1 MARGAGRWPAD
12 VGRWFADG
20 VRWHADSVRGDDGW
34 RAGRRQ
40 MVRGS
45 ANGSWAGAGRWR
57 ADDARDRQVAHR
69 WRAAIAFSSLELTY
83 FGKRNIYQA
92 KWACGS

>member
-1 MARGAGRWPAD
+1 MSADGSRMACDGMRIACGVTTDGARGAR
-12 VGRWFADG
+12 R
-20 VRWHADSVRGDDGW
+20 W